1 MCMCVGCVGV
11 CVGCVGVCVCGGVC
25 VCVCVC
31 VWALI
36 ITTLWRHKPVH
47 HYPYGDMIPYGDTNP
62 CSTRKRY
69 IKVV

>member
-1 MCMCVGCVGV
+1 MQTGC
-11 CVGCVGVCVCGGVC
+11 VC

-31 VWALI
+31 VCGGGGGVFVCGALI

-62 CSTRKRY
+62 CSTRKKC